1 MPNSLTVTPH
11 VVVAG
16 SEPWVAAAVKL
27 WLTRGEGMRVH
38 IVDAVPTRRAQLP
51 RNLHDMS
58 VVVLPRQY
66 WSSRVQELLNASFF
80 PGIPIIVTSDEREL
94 SRRSSSRDNAPDT
107 QVFPFHLHPK
117 SVERLP
123 HLIRELHEVSQKRRV
138 LWDTGRPQF
147 GEQTQELSEKE
158 LQILSLVARGYSNW
172 AIAKELKVSEKSME
186 AKLTSIYEKLRQ
198 QTDAKQVNSRV
209 AAALH
214 FYGLNYA
221 GGGVNRLCD
230 HPTMLGLVHKV
241 PRKCFRKLERYE
253 FPLSLTVGQLNF
265 CSCGQEAN
273 RRTRLAAF
281 AHGSA

>member
-51 RNLHDMS
+51 KKLHDMS
-58 VVVLPRQY
+58 VVVLPRQH
-66 WSSRVQELLNASFF
+66 WGSQVQELLNASFF
-80 PGIPIIVTSDEREL
+80 PGIPVIVTSDDRAW
-94 SRRSSSRDNAPDT
+94 SPRQSPRGNSPDT

-138 LWDTGRPQF
+138 LWDKGLKQL
-147 GEQTQELSEKE
+147 GEPTQELSEKE

-172 AIAKELKVSEKSME
+172 AIAKELKVSEKSVE
-186 AKLTSIYEKLRQ
+186 AKLTSMYEKLSL

-214 FYGLNYA
+214 FYGLNSV
-221 GGGVNRLCD
+221 GGGYNQARLSSSARTSHSSEVNPKRSWSS
-230 HPTMLGLVHKV
+230 HT
-241 PRKCFRKLERYE
+241 
-253 FPLSLTVGQLNF
+253 PLISKK
-265 CSCGQEAN
+265 
-273 RRTRLAAF
+273 R
-281 AHGSA
+281 SAQPS